1 MKEPKDTGLFAKI
14 RAFITE
20 YLPGVRNCSRH
31 TVRSYRAALDQFVT
45 YVAKM
50 RKAPLITV
58 TFGDFSAENVT
69 AFLASLESDRGRS
82 IVTRNHRLACLR
94 AFVAYAAGADL
105 SLVSVRQAVDSVP
118 MKNLETGGVVKFM
131 SEKAVSTL
139 LATPDTKT
147 AKGRRDRAL
156 LTFMYDSG
164 ARVQEAVGITL
175 ADLELR
181 DNPSATL
188 HGKGRKSRSV
198 PLMVNTVR
206 ILAEYMKEFHPR
218 GNEESDLSVFYVL
231 RNDARKRMT
240 EDNVRKLVRHYGD
253 IARHAEPEVLENLH
267 PHVLRHSRAMHLYQN
282 GMPLE
287 MLSQWLGHAQLETT
301 LIYAHA
307 GTEMKRKA
315 IAEATPA
322 DSPLGKH
329 VNPTL
334 MKVEDDD
341 LVRRLY
347 GLL

>member
-1 MKEPKDTGLFAKI
+1 MKEQKDTGLFAKI

-31 TVRSYRAALDQFVT
+31 TVRSYRTALDQFVT
-45 YVAKM
+45 YVAKV
-50 RKAPLITV
+50 RKTPLITV

-69 AFLASLESDRGRS
+69 AFLASLESDRGAS
-82 IVTRNHRLACLR
+82 VVTRNHRLACLR
-94 AFVAYAAGADL
+94 AFVAYAAGSDL
-105 SLVSVRQAVDSVP
+105 SLLSVRQAVDSVP

-131 SEKAVSTL
+131 SEKAVSAL
-139 LATPDTKT
+139 LATPDTKA

-156 LTFMYDSG
+156 LAFMYDSG
-164 ARVQEAVGITL
+164 ARVLETVGVTL
-175 ADLELR
+175 ADLELH
-181 DNPSATL
+181 DNPAATL

-206 ILAEYMKEFHPR
+206 ILAEYMKEFHPK
-218 GNEESDLSVFYVL
+218 EVAESGLSVFYVL
-231 RNDARKRMT
+231 RNGARKRMT

-253 IARHAEPEVLENLH
+253 IARHAEPEVMENLH

-301 LIYAHA
+301 LVYAHA
-307 GTEMKRKA
+307 DTEMKRKA

-329 VNPTL
+329 VKPTL